1 MSDAEIHVLPT
12 MRLATPQVSR
22 IVTELT
28 EAHAAG
34 VDLGSR
40 VPHIQA
46 NSDALLDLHDDLE
59 RELAGLWL
67 ALSNSGAG
75 PTRWGRA
82 AAVAGRG
89 SAARRSGPPLP
100 ARPRLVVSR
109 RRSRALTGAQQIPCK
124 HLTVPLLESNF
135 FYSASA
141 HI

>member
-67 ALSNSGAG
+67 ALEQLG
-75 PTRWGRA
+75 
-82 AAVAGRG
+82 GRG
-89 SAARRSGPPLP
+89 RHVGAVLQQLLEEVRQLADLARRYPQG
-100 ARPRLVVSR
+100 
-109 RRSRALTGAQQIPCK
+109 
-124 HLTVPLLESNF
+124 
-135 FYSASA
+135 
-141 HI
+141 